1 MKKSLLSE
9 SSFVRAIGIEP
20 TCLAAPDPKS
30 GASAS
35 FATPALKWSFIF
47 SMAALQIQGGDANV
61 RAFDEKIKNTCF
73 CVNSFKMETVAAIP
87 KYNLSEDQEKKLIL
101 REYRA
106 LLRSMK
112 PKLKPGDKELVRMAF
127 EMAADA
133 HKTMRRK
140 SGEPY
145 ILHPLAVA
153 RICVE
158 EIGLGVRS
166 TICSLLHDT
175 VEDTDISLEDI
186 ERQFG
191 NEIARIVDG
200 LTKISTVIDVNAS
213 QQAENFKKILLTL
226 TDDPRVILIKLAD
239 RLHNMRTLE
248 SMKREKQL
256 KIASETVYVYAPL
269 AHRMGLY
276 TIKTEMEDLA
286 MKYMEPDTYKEIARK
301 LSETRRERTR
311 YINEFIRPIREKM
324 EKAEFNFEIYGRPKS
339 IHSIWNKMK
348 KKGVSFE
355 EVYDLFA
362 IRVIL
367 NSPPE
372 REKEDCWK
380 VYSMI
385 TDEYTPSPERLR
397 DWLSNPK
404 SNGYEALHTTVMGPQ
419 GKWVE
424 VQIRTKR
431 MNEIAEKGLA
441 AHWKYKEGTAD
452 ESRFDKWFHQIREA
466 LQSQDA
472 DTVDFLQDFK
482 TSFLAEEIYV
492 YTPKG
497 DVKMLPVGSTA
508 LDFAFAIHSAVGARC
523 IGAKVNHKLVPLSH
537 KLRSGDQIEIITSNK
552 QKPSEDWLNI
562 VVTAKAKSKIKD
574 ALKEEKRKIAEDGKY
589 FVQRKLEAI
598 GAAYQQHNIDILT
611 EFYKQPSTLDFFYQV
626 ATKSIDLKELKD
638 FHILGDKLEAPKPQ
652 RPHIEIK
659 TDQQLHTDFN
669 KKDAELIIFGESS
682 DRILYNLAN
691 CCKPIPGD
699 DVFGFVTTGKG
710 LTIHRTNCPNASK
723 LLANYGHR
731 VVKTKWAKNKEI
743 SFLTGLNIIGL
754 DDVGVVH
761 KITNLISGEMKINIG
776 ALSIEAKEGI
786 FRGSFKVFV
795 HDKEEL
801 DELVHRLKSLSGIHA
816 VERFDAELV

>member
-1 MKKSLLSE
+1 
-9 SSFVRAIGIEP
+9 
-20 TCLAAPDPKS
+20 
-30 GASAS
+30 
-35 FATPALKWSFIF
+35 
-47 SMAALQIQGGDANV
+47 
-61 RAFDEKIKNTCF
+61 
-73 CVNSFKMETVAAIP
+73 METIAQIP
-87 KYNLSEDQEKKLIL
+87 KYNLTGEQEKKLIL

-106 LLRSMK
+106 LLRSLK
-112 PKLKPGDKELVRMAF
+112 SKLKPGDRKLIRNAF
-127 EMAADA
+127 EMAAEA

-175 VEDTDISLEDI
+175 VEDTDIGLDDV
-186 ERQFG
+186 EREFG
-191 NEIARIVDG
+191 TEIARIVDG
-200 LTKISTVIDVNAS
+200 LTKISNVIDVNAS
-213 QQAENFKKILLTL
+213 KQAENFKKILLTL
-226 TDDPRVILIKLAD
+226 TDDPRVILIKLSD
-239 RLHNMRTLE
+239 RLHNMRTLD

-256 KIASETVYVYAPL
+256 KISSETVYVFAPL

-276 TIKTEMEDLA
+276 NMKTEMEDLA
-286 MKYMEPDTYKEIARK
+286 MKYLEPETYKEIAKK
-301 LSETRRERTR
+301 LAETKRERTK
-311 YINEFIRPIREKM
+311 YINEFIKPIKEKL
-324 EKAEFNFEIYGRPKS
+324 EKSEFDSEIYGRPKS

-348 KKGVSFE
+348 KKGVGFE

-362 IRVIL
+362 IRVII

-385 TDEYTPSPERLR
+385 TDEYIPSPERLR

-419 GKWVE
+419 GRWVE

-441 AHWKYKEGTAD
+441 AHWKYKEGAGD
-452 ESRFDKWFHQIREA
+452 ESRFDKWFQQIREV
-466 LQSQDA
+466 LSTQDT
-472 DTVDFLQDFK
+472 DSVDFLQDFK

-497 DVKMLPVGSTA
+497 DVKMLPIGATA
-508 LDFAFAIHSAVGARC
+508 LDFAFAVHSAIGTKC
-523 IGAKVNHKLVPLSH
+523 IGAKINHKLIPISH
-537 KLRSGDQIEIITSNK
+537 KLRSGDQVEIITSNK
-552 QKPSEDWLNI
+552 QKPSEDWLGF
-562 VVTAKAKSKIKD
+562 VVTAKARNKVKD
-574 ALKEEKRKIAEDGKY
+574 ALKEEKRKVGEEGKY
-589 FVQRKLEAI
+589 TLQRKLEGV
-598 GAAYQQHNIDILT
+598 GAAFSQHNIDELVSWYKLNSPLDL
-611 EFYKQPSTLDFFYQV
+611 FYLVAIKNLDL
-626 ATKSIDLKELKD
+626 KDLKEFKV
-638 FHILGDKLEAPKPQ
+638 IGDKIEAPKPIRILSESKLDGSIQ
-652 RPHIEIK
+652 
-659 TDQQLHTDFN
+659 TSLG

-682 DRILYNLAN
+682 DRIVYNLAN

-710 LTIHRTNCPNASK
+710 LTIHRTNCPNAAK
-723 LLANYGHR
+723 LMSNYAHR

-743 SFLTGLNIIGL
+743 SFLTGLRIVGM
-754 DDVGVVH
+754 DDVGVVN
-761 KITNLISGEMKINIG
+761 KITNIISGDLKINIA
-776 ALSIEAKEGI
+776 ALTIESKEGLFEGVI
-786 FRGSFKVFV
+786 KVFV

-801 DELVHRLKSLSGIHA
+801 EELVFRLKSLNGIQT
-816 VERFDAELV
+816 VDRFDTEAV

>member
-1 MKKSLLSE
+1 
-9 SSFVRAIGIEP
+9 
-20 TCLAAPDPKS
+20 
-30 GASAS
+30 
-35 FATPALKWSFIF
+35 
-47 SMAALQIQGGDANV
+47 
-61 RAFDEKIKNTCF
+61 
-73 CVNSFKMETVAAIP
+73 METVAQLP
-87 KYNLSEDQEKKLIL
+87 KYNLTEEQEKKLIL

-106 LLRSMK
+106 LLRSLK
-112 PKLKPGDKELVRMAF
+112 AKLKPKDRKTIRLAF

-175 VEDTDISLEDI
+175 VEDTDISLENI
-186 ERQFG
+186 ERDFG
-191 NEIARIVDG
+191 SEIARIVDG
-200 LTKISTVIDVNAS
+200 LTKISNVIDVNAS
-213 QQAENFKKILLTL
+213 KQAENFKKILLTL

-276 TIKTEMEDLA
+276 NIKTEMEDLA
-286 MKYMEPDTYKEIARK
+286 MKYLEPETYRDIAQK
-301 LSETRRERTR
+301 LAETKRERTK
-311 YINEFIRPIREKM
+311 YINEFIKPLNEKLT
-324 EKAEFNFEIYGRPKS
+324 KVGFDFKIYGRPKS
-339 IHSIWNKMK
+339 IHSIWTKMK
-348 KKGVSFE
+348 KKGVAFE

-367 NSPPE
+367 NSTPE

-380 VYSMI
+380 VYSLI
-385 TDEYTPSPERLR
+385 TDEYIPSPERLR

-404 SNGYEALHTTVMGPQ
+404 SNGYEALHTTVMGPE
-419 GKWVE
+419 GRWVE

-441 AHWKYKEGTAD
+441 AHWKYKEGGTD
-452 ESRFDKWFHQIREA
+452 ESRFDKWFQQIREVI
-466 LQSQDA
+466 SSDGT
-472 DTVDFLQDFK
+472 DSIDFLQDFK

-508 LDFAFAIHSAVGARC
+508 LDFAFSIHSEIGGKC
-523 IGAKVNHKLVPLSH
+523 IGAKVNHKLVPISY
-537 KLRSGDQIEIITSNK
+537 KLRSGDQVEIITSNK
-552 QKPSEDWLNI
+552 QKPSEDWLNF
-562 VVTAKAKSKIKD
+562 VVTTKAKGRIKD
-574 ALKEEKRKIAEDGKY
+574 ALKEEKRKIAEDGKHAL
-589 FVQRKLEAI
+589 QKKLEGM
-598 GAAYQQHNIDILT
+598 GAAFAQHNIEELMSW
-611 EFYKQPSTLDFFYQV
+611 YKLSSPLDLYYQI
-626 ATKSIDLKELKD
+626 AIKNIDLKDLKE
-638 FHILGDKLEAPKPQ
+638 FKVVHGDKLEPPKQDKHLQETKP
-652 RPHIEIK
+652 EIVPSIP
-659 TDQQLHTDFN
+659 
-669 KKDAELIIFGESS
+669 KKDTELIIFGESS
-682 DRILYNLAN
+682 DKIVYNLAN

-710 LTIHRTNCPNASK
+710 LTIHRTNCPNAAK
-723 LLANYGHR
+723 LLSNYGHR

-743 SFLTGLNIIGL
+743 SFLTGLRIVGL
-754 DDVGVVH
+754 DDVGVVN
-761 KITNLISGEMKINIG
+761 KITNLISGEMKINI
-776 ALSIEAKEGI
+776 AAITIEAKEGLFEGNI
-786 FRGSFKVFV
+786 KVYV

-801 DELVHRLKSLSGIHA
+801 DELVSRLKALAGIHS
-816 VERFDAELV
+816 VDRFDTETIN

>member
-1 MKKSLLSE
+1 
-9 SSFVRAIGIEP
+9 
-20 TCLAAPDPKS
+20 
-30 GASAS
+30 
-35 FATPALKWSFIF
+35 
-47 SMAALQIQGGDANV
+47 
-61 RAFDEKIKNTCF
+61 
-73 CVNSFKMETVAAIP
+73 METVAQIP
-87 KYNLSEDQEKKLIL
+87 KYNLNEEQERKLIL
-101 REYRA
+101 REYRS
-106 LLRSMK
+106 LLRSLK
-112 PKLKPGDKELVRMAF
+112 SKIKPGDKDLLRRAF

-153 RICVE
+153 KICVE

-175 VEDTDISLEDI
+175 VEDTDISLEDV
-186 ERQFG
+186 EREFG
-191 NEIARIVDG
+191 QEIARIVDG
-200 LTKISTVIDVNAS
+200 LTKISNVIDVNAS

-276 TIKTEMEDLA
+276 SLKTEMEDLA
-286 MKYMEPDTYKEIARK
+286 MKYMEPEAYKEIAQK
-301 LSETRRERTR
+301 LAETKRERSK
-311 YINEFIRPIREKM
+311 YINEFIRPIKDKLEKGH
-324 EKAEFNFEIYGRPKS
+324 FNFEIYGRPKS
-339 IHSIWNKMK
+339 IHSISNKMK
-348 KKGVSFE
+348 KKGVDFE

-367 NSPPE
+367 DSPLNK
-372 REKEDCWK
+372 EKEDCWK

-424 VQIRTKR
+424 VQIRSKR

-441 AHWKYKEGTAD
+441 AHWKYKEGTPD
-452 ESRFDKWFHQIREA
+452 ESRFDQWFQQIREVISN
-466 LQSQDA
+466 QETDSI
-472 DTVDFLQDFK
+472 DFLQDFK
-482 TSFLAEEIYV
+482 MSFLAEEIYV

-497 DVKMLPVGSTA
+497 DVKMLPTGSTA
-508 LDFAFAIHSAVGARC
+508 LDFAFAIHSAIGVKT
-523 IGAKVNHKLVPLSH
+523 IGAKVNHKLVPISH
-537 KLRSGDQIEIITSNK
+537 KLRSGDQVEIITSNK
-552 QKPSEDWLNI
+552 QKPSEDWLGF
-562 VVTAKAKSKIKD
+562 VVTAKAKARIKD
-574 ALKEEKRKIAEDGKY
+574 SLKEEKRKIADDGKY
-589 FVQRKLEAI
+589 TVQRKLESI
-598 GAAYQQHNIDILT
+598 GAVLNHANVDELVHW
-611 EFYKQPSTLDFFYQV
+611 YKLPSQLDLFYQV
-626 ATKSIDLKELKD
+626 AIKNIDLKELKD
-638 FHILGDKLEAPKPQ
+638 FKVVGDKIDPP
-652 RPHIEIK
+652 RPVKTLQEFKQEISSH
-659 TDQQLHTDFN
+659 QQVIPR
-669 KKDAELIIFGESS
+669 KDTELIIFGESS
-682 DRILYNLAN
+682 DKIVYNLAN

-710 LTIHRTNCPNASK
+710 LTIHRTNCPNAAK

-743 SFLTGLNIIGL
+743 SFLTGLRIIGL
-754 DDVGVVH
+754 DDVGVIH
-761 KITNLISGEMKINIG
+761 KITNLVSGEMKINIS
-776 ALSIEAKEGI
+776 ALSVEAKEGLFEGNI
-786 FRGSFKVFV
+786 KIFV

-801 DELVHRLKSLSGIHA
+801 DILVQRLKELPGIES
-816 VERFDAELV
+816 VERFDTDAVA

>member
-1 MKKSLLSE
+1 MD
-9 SSFVRAIGIEP
+9 
-20 TCLAAPDPKS
+20 TLAQLP
-30 GASAS
+30 
-35 FATPALKWSFIF
+35 
-47 SMAALQIQGGDANV
+47 
-61 RAFDEKIKNTCF
+61 R
-73 CVNSFKMETVAAIP
+73 
-87 KYNLSEDQEKKLIL
+87 YNLNEEQEKKLIL

-106 LLRSMK
+106 LLRGLK
-112 PKLKPGDKELVRMAF
+112 TKLKPGDKRLIRLAF
-127 EMAADA
+127 EMAVEA

-145 ILHPLAVA
+145 ILHPIAVA

-186 ERQFG
+186 EREFG

-200 LTKISTVIDVNAS
+200 LTKISNVIDVNAS

-239 RLHNMRTLE
+239 RLHNMRTLDH
-248 SMKREKQL
+248 MKSDKQL
-256 KIASETVYVYAPL
+256 KISSETVYVYAPL

-276 TIKTEMEDLA
+276 NIKTEMEDLA
-286 MKYMEPDTYKEIARK
+286 MKYLEPDSYKEIARK
-301 LSETRRERTR
+301 LAETKKERSR
-311 YINEFIRPIREKM
+311 YINEFIKPLKDKLD
-324 EKAEFNFEIYGRPKS
+324 KAELKFEIYGRPKH
-339 IHSIWNKMK
+339 IHSIQNKMK

-362 IRVIL
+362 IRIIL
-367 NSPPE
+367 DSTTEN
-372 REKEDCWK
+372 EKSDCWK
-380 VYSMI
+380 VYSII
-385 TDEYTPSPERLR
+385 TDEYTPAPERLR

-441 AHWKYKEGTAD
+441 AHWKYKEGSSD
-452 ESRFDKWFHQIREA
+452 ENRFDKWFQQIREVIGN
-466 LQSQDA
+466 QDT
-472 DTVDFLQDFK
+472 DSVDFLQDFK

-508 LDFAFAIHSAVGARC
+508 LDFAFSIHSAIGVKT

-537 KLRSGDQIEIITSNK
+537 KLRSGDQVEIITSNK
-552 QKPSEDWLNI
+552 QKPSEDWLNF
-562 VVTAKAKSKIKD
+562 VVTSKAKGRIRD
-574 ALKEEKRKIAEDGKY
+574 ALKEEKRKVAEDGKY
-589 FVQRKLEAI
+589 TVQRKIEGM
-598 GAAYQQHNIDILT
+598 GAAFNQHNIDELWT
-611 EFYKQPSTLDFFYQV
+611 YYKLSSALDLFYQV
-626 ATKSIDLKELKD
+626 AIKNIDLKELKE
-638 FHILGDKLEAPKPQ
+638 FKVYGDKIEAPKPV
-652 RPHIEIK
+652 RIHEVKMDAIHHSFP
-659 TDQQLHTDFN
+659 
-669 KKDAELIIFGESS
+669 KKEAELIIFGESS
-682 DRILYNLAN
+682 DKIVYNLAN

-710 LTIHRTNCPNASK
+710 LTIHRTNCPNAAK
-723 LLANYGHR
+723 LMANFGHR
-731 VVKTKWAKNKEI
+731 IVKTKWAKNKEI
-743 SFLTGLNIIGL
+743 SFLTGLKIVGL
-754 DDVGVVH
+754 DDVGVVN
-761 KITNLISGEMKINIG
+761 KITNLISGELRINIA
-776 ALSIEAKEGI
+776 ALTIEAKEG
-786 FRGSFKVFV
+786 VFEGNIKLYV

-801 DELVHRLKSLSGIHA
+801 DELVQSLLALPGIEK
-816 VERFDAELV
+816 VDRYDTEL